1 MNLPETT
8 SKLLEAV
15 RASRDFGRDNYR
27 ANTVEIS
34 DAGII
39 CYPVKSKFVS
49 EEIQRAGIAEKV
61 AFYIFEK
68 TRYRVESEFRKGKY
82 DVSGKEIKILI

>member
-49 EEIQRAGIAEKV
+49 EEIERAGIADKV
-61 AFYIFEK
+61 ACYIFEK